1 MYCITM
7 GWWSPVQ
14 VTGVSPLMTWKNLKR
29 RKHRAEHT
37 GLVAE
42 YSVSSSPQSVTKHAA
57 ANIEYCQAQG
67 PGQGPGPICSILHS
81 VTLHRLVTHLDIIVM
96 LVRR

>member
-1 MYCITM
+1 M

-42 YSVSSSPQSVTKHAA
+42 YPVSSSPQSVTKHAA
-57 ANIEYCQAQG
+57 ANIVKLSVQVKVQAQSNM
-67 PGQGPGPICSILHS
+67 QNLIYSDSLF
-81 VTLHRLVTHLDIIVM
+81 TVTHLANI
-96 LVRR
+96 